1 MDRSMELK
9 FQNFAPMISN
19 TPLLEIQYQ
28 YRGNDRRIFAKAEYY
43 NLSGSIKDRV
53 AFHILKK
60 AYESHAIQKGD
71 CIAEATSG
79 NTGIAFSAMGSYLG
93 HKVVIYMPD
102 WISRGTHFTDGKL
115 WSQGSPGFQGGRR
128 LFRLNPN
135 DRGAGKARKCV
146 SPPGNS
152 PMRTM

>member
-9 FQNFAPMISN
+9 FQSFAPMISN
-19 TPLLEIQYQ
+19 TPLLEIQYK

-102 WISRGTHFTDGKL
+102 WMSRERISLMESYGAKVRLVSKEEG
-115 WSQGSPGFQGGRR
+115 GF
-128 LFRLNPN
+128 FRLNPN
-135 DRGAGKARKCV
+135 DGGAGEARKCV
-146 SPPGNS
+146 SPPAILQ
-152 PMRTM
+152 

>member
-9 FQNFAPMISN
+9 FQSFAPMISN
-19 TPLLEIQYQ
+19 TPLLEIQYK

-102 WISRGTHFTDGKL
+102 WMSRERISL
-115 WSQGSPGFQGGRR
+115 
-128 LFRLNPN
+128 
-135 DRGAGKARKCV
+135 
-146 SPPGNS
+146 
-152 PMRTM
+152 M